1 MGLET
6 LISLLVTLVIFG
18 LIWWLFQTYIL
29 PKVAEPFGTIIIV
42 ILVLFVIFWLLSL
55 IGVVPGVRLFH
66 R

>member
-18 LIWWLFQTYIL
+18 LIWWLLQTYVL